1 MDTFIALIVD
11 VRDSR
16 RLENFTDR
24 RDRALRDLSKRHRTR
39 DWLDADYA
47 VTAWDEF
54 QALIV
59 QPPALPKVLWDVY
72 KSFRPWSL
80 KLGVGGGGVDRQDG
94 VELPINEAATGEAFF
109 LARDA
114 LESLEGRRQR
124 TGQAGIMVAW
134 NEPAVAHALNAAL
147 RPLDLLISA
156 ITDTQWQAIEL
167 YETSGRQDEVARKLD
182 KSESTISRTL
192 STARYWDI
200 RAGLDDLS
208 EFLRKSNL

>member
-1 MDTFIALIVD
+1 MDTFCALIVD

-16 RLENFTDR
+16 RLEDFAAR
-24 RDRALRDLSKRHRTR
+24 RDRVLRDLSEHHRAR
-39 DWLDADYA
+39 GWLDADYA

-59 QPPALPKVLWDVY
+59 QVPALPKVLWEVY
-72 KSFRPWSL
+72 KAFRPWSL
-80 KLGVGGGGVDRQDG
+80 KLGVGGGGVDRRNGDD
-94 VELPINEAATGEAFF
+94 LPINEAATGEAFF

-114 LESLEGRRQR
+114 LEALEGRRQR
-124 TGQAGIMVAW
+124 TGEAGIVTTW

-147 RPLDLLISA
+147 RPLDLLITA
-156 ITDTQWQAIEL
+156 ITDTQWEAIEL
-167 YETSGRQDEVARKLD
+167 YEKSGRQDEVARELG

-200 RAGLDDLS
+200 REALREVELFLDIS
-208 EFLRKSNL
+208 V